1 MNKEIYQCC
10 LSGEIITDDII
21 DIREFPLPNDNWYTR
36 EIEKNIIT
44 DSLRSVYFGSSDFSL
59 FALID
64 DKGQEESR
72 WIPVVKVNNAMDEI
86 HADGLPVSIE
96 TEGPNPEDL
105 EWNVVFENFH
115 RVDTEAQED
124 GKIVVGQ
131 EYYVDFSCPGCGH
144 RHEKINFVG
153 WTAIKCLGCSATLN
167 REERGSSN
175 FGYHGLKMINQFW
188 SMALYWI
195 VTNRPSWK
203 ISGREEARKICHR
216 YRASIE
222 EFATDLEFD
231 LTEENVSRYLG
242 SRL

>member
-1 MNKEIYQCC
+1 MNEEIYQCC

-21 DIREFPLPNDNWYTR
+21 DIREFPLPDDNWYLQNDTMTHR
-36 EIEKNIIT
+36 YYGNAG
-44 DSLRSVYFGSSDFSL
+44 LAL

-64 DKGQEESR
+64 DGTIFLGMPTCR

-153 WTAIKCLGCSATLN
+153 WTAIKCLGCGATLN

-231 LTEENVSRYLG
+231 LTEENVSRYLS